1 MLWMALKLP
10 TMGQM
15 RSLLMEGTEE
25 HEGPWL
31 DASVRPHR
39 GVLLGSTNLLPALS
53 GMEAMAASTSLPD
66 PGDFDR
72 NVPRICGVCGDRATG
87 FHFNAM
93 TCEGCKGFFRRS
105 MKRKALFTC
114 PFNGDCRI
122 TKDNRRHCQACRLK
136 RCVEIGMMKEFILT
150 DEEVQRKREMILKRK
165 EEEALK
171 DSLRP
176 KLSEEQQHIIAILLD
191 AHHKTYDPTYADF
204 DQFRPPV
211 RDHEREG
218 SYPAGHTPSFSRNSS
233 SSGSDLYTTSLDMM
247 EPSNFSNLDLSE
259 EDPDDPSVTLDL
271 SQLSMLPHLAD
282 LVSYSIQKVIGF
294 AKMIPGFRDLTSEDQ
309 IVLLKSSAIEVI
321 MLRSNQSFTMDDMS
335 WSCGN
340 QDYKYDV
347 TDVTKAGHT
356 QELIEP
362 LIKFQVG
369 LKKLNLHEEEH
380 VLLMAICIV
389 SPDRPGV
396 QDAKLVEA
404 IQDRLSNTLQ
414 TYIRCRHPPPGSHLL
429 YAKMIQ
435 KLADLRS
442 LNEEHSKQYRSL
454 SFQPDSSM
462 KLTPLV
468 LEVFGNEIS

>member
-1 MLWMALKLP
+1 M
-10 TMGQM
+10 
-15 RSLLMEGTEE
+15 
-25 HEGPWL
+25 
-31 DASVRPHR
+31 
-39 GVLLGSTNLLPALS
+39 GSTHPAPS
-53 GMEAMAASTSLPD
+53 GMEATAASTSLPD

-136 RCVEIGMMKEFILT
+136 RCVDIGMMKEFILT
-150 DEEVQRKREMILKRK
+150 DEEVQRKREMIMKRK

-204 DQFRPPV
+204 KDFRPPIRV
-211 RDHEREG
+211 DRSTG
-218 SYPAGHTPSFSRNSS
+218 SYSPRPTVSFSGDSS
-233 SSGSDLYTTSLDMM
+233 SSNSDLYTTSLDMM
-247 EPSNFSNLDLSE
+247 EPSCFSNLDLNG
-259 EDPDDPSVTLDL
+259 EDSDDPSVTLDL
-271 SQLSMLPHLAD
+271 SPLSMLPHLAD

-294 AKMIPGFRDLTSEDQ
+294 AKMIPGFRDLTSDDQ

-335 WSCGN
+335 WDCGSH
-340 QDYKYDV
+340 DYKYDV
-347 TDVTKAGHT
+347 TDVSKAGHT
-356 QELIEP
+356 LELIEP

-414 TYIRCRHPPPGSHLL
+414 TYIRCRHPPPGSHQL

-454 SFQPDSSM
+454 SFQPENSM

>member
-1 MLWMALKLP
+1 
-10 TMGQM
+10 
-15 RSLLMEGTEE
+15 
-25 HEGPWL
+25 
-31 DASVRPHR
+31 
-39 GVLLGSTNLLPALS
+39 
-53 GMEAMAASTSLPD
+53 MEATAASTSLPD
-66 PGDFDR
+66 SGDFDR

-136 RCVEIGMMKEFILT
+136 RCVDIGMMKEFILT

-171 DSLRP
+171 DSQRP
-176 KLSEEQQHIIAILLD
+176 RLSEEQQRTIAVLLE
-191 AHHKTYDPTYADF
+191 AHHKTYDATYAYVT
-204 DQFRPPV
+204 QFRPPV
-211 RDHEREG
+211 RSRAEDAG
-218 SYPAGHTPSFSRNSS
+218 SHLFRPSSQHTPSLSGDSSSSS
-233 SSGSDLYTTSLDMM
+233 SSGHCATSPEFPWPPPPPPPPAL
-247 EPSNFSNLDLSE
+247 PGRDLSS
-259 EDPDDPSVTLDL
+259 D
-271 SQLSMLPHLAD
+271 
-282 LVSYSIQKVIGF
+282 
-294 AKMIPGFRDLTSEDQ
+294 DQ

-321 MLRSNQSFTMDDMS
+321 MLRSNQSFTMEDMS
-335 WSCGN
+335 WTCGG
-340 QDYKYDV
+340 QDYKYQIS
-347 TDVTKAGHT
+347 DVTKAGHSL
-356 QELIEP
+356 ELIEP

-396 QDAKLVEA
+396 QHAALVEA
-404 IQDRLSNTLQ
+404 IQDRLSTTLQ

-442 LNEEHSKQYRSL
+442 LNEEHSKQYRCL
-454 SFQPDSSM
+454 SFQPECSM

>member
-1 MLWMALKLP
+1 
-10 TMGQM
+10 
-15 RSLLMEGTEE
+15 
-25 HEGPWL
+25 
-31 DASVRPHR
+31 
-39 GVLLGSTNLLPALS
+39 
-53 GMEAMAASTSLPD
+53 MEAMAASTSLPD

-136 RCVEIGMMKEFILT
+136 RCVDIGMMKEFILT
-150 DEEVQRKREMILKRK
+150 DEEVQRKREMIMKRK

-204 DQFRPPV
+204 RDFRPPIRADV
-211 RDHEREG
+211 STG
-218 SYPAGHTPSFSRNSS
+218 SYSPRPTLSFSGDSS
-233 SSGSDLYTTSLDMM
+233 SNSDLYTPSLDMM
-247 EPSNFSNLDLSE
+247 EPASFSTMDLNE
-259 EDPDDPSVTLDL
+259 EGSDDPSVTLDL
-271 SQLSMLPHLAD
+271 SPLSMLPHLAD

-294 AKMIPGFRDLTSEDQ
+294 AKMIPGFRDLTSDDQ

-321 MLRSNQSFTMDDMS
+321 MLRSNQSFTLDDMS
-335 WSCGN
+335 WDCGS
-340 QDYKYDV
+340 QDYKYDI
-347 TDVTKAGHT
+347 TDVSRAGHT
-356 QELIEP
+356 LELIEP

-414 TYIRCRHPPPGSHLL
+414 TYIRCRHPPPGSHQL

-454 SFQPDSSM
+454 SFQPENSM

>member
-1 MLWMALKLP
+1 
-10 TMGQM
+10 
-15 RSLLMEGTEE
+15 
-25 HEGPWL
+25 
-31 DASVRPHR
+31 
-39 GVLLGSTNLLPALS
+39 
-53 GMEAMAASTSLPD
+53 MAASTSLPD

-114 PFNGDCRI
+114 PFSGDCRI

-136 RCVEIGMMKEFILT
+136 RCVDIGMMKEFILT

-176 KLSEEQQHIIAILLD
+176 KLSEEQQRIISILLE

-204 DQFRPPV
+204 DHFRPPV
-211 RDHEREG
+211 RQTEG
-218 SYPAGHTPSFSRNSS
+218 AGNHLFRHTPSFSGDSS
-233 SSGSDLYTTSLDMM
+233 SSCSDHFATCADMM
-247 EPSNFSNLDLSE
+247 EPTCFSNLDLSE

-294 AKMIPGFRDLTSEDQ
+294 AKMIPGFRDLTSDDQ

-321 MLRSNQSFTMDDMS
+321 MLRSNESFTMDDMS
-335 WSCGN
+335 WTCGN
-340 QDYKYDV
+340 QDYKYRV
-347 TDVTKAGHT
+347 TDVTKAGHSM
-356 QELIEP
+356 ELIEP

-396 QDAKLVEA
+396 QDAALIEA

-414 TYIRCRHPPPGSHLL
+414 TYIRCRHPPPGSHQL

-454 SFQPDSSM
+454 SFQPECSM

>member
-1 MLWMALKLP
+1 
-10 TMGQM
+10 
-15 RSLLMEGTEE
+15 
-25 HEGPWL
+25 
-31 DASVRPHR
+31 
-39 GVLLGSTNLLPALS
+39 
-53 GMEAMAASTSLPD
+53 MEAMAASTSLPD

-136 RCVEIGMMKEFILT
+136 RCVDIGMMKEFILT

-176 KLSEEQQHIIAILLD
+176 KLSEEQQRIIAILLD
-191 AHHKTYDPTYADF
+191 AHHKTYDPTYSDF
-204 DQFRPPV
+204 CQFRPPV
-211 RDHEREG
+211 RVND
-218 SYPAGHTPSFSRNSS
+218 
-233 SSGSDLYTTSLDMM
+233 
-247 EPSNFSNLDLSE
+247 
-259 EDPDDPSVTLDL
+259 DDPSVTLEL

-321 MLRSNQSFTMDDMS
+321 MLRSNESFTMDDMS
-335 WSCGN
+335 WTCGN
-340 QDYKYDV
+340 QDYKYRV
-347 TDVTKAGHT
+347 SDVTKAGHSL
-356 QELIEP
+356 ELIEP

-396 QDAKLVEA
+396 QDAALIEA

-442 LNEEHSKQYRSL
+442 LNEEHSKQYRCL
-454 SFQPDSSM
+454 SFQPECSM

>member
-1 MLWMALKLP
+1 
-10 TMGQM
+10 
-15 RSLLMEGTEE
+15 
-25 HEGPWL
+25 
-31 DASVRPHR
+31 
-39 GVLLGSTNLLPALS
+39 GSH
-53 GMEAMAASTSLPD
+53 M
-66 PGDFDR
+66 
-72 NVPRICGVCGDRATG
+72 
-87 FHFNAM
+87 
-93 TCEGCKGFFRRS
+93 
-105 MKRKALFTC
+105 
-114 PFNGDCRI
+114 
-122 TKDNRRHCQACRLK
+122 
-136 RCVEIGMMKEFILT
+136 
-150 DEEVQRKREMILKRK
+150 
-165 EEEALK
+165 LK

-204 DQFRPPV
+204 RDFRPPV
-211 RDHEREG
+211 RMDG
-218 SYPAGHTPSFSRNSS
+218 STG
-233 SSGSDLYTTSLDMM
+233 
-247 EPSNFSNLDLSE
+247 
-259 EDPDDPSVTLDL
+259 SVTLDL
-271 SQLSMLPHLAD
+271 SPLSMLPHLAD

-294 AKMIPGFRDLTSEDQ
+294 AKMIPGFRDLTSDDQ

-335 WSCGN
+335 WDCGS

-347 TDVTKAGHT
+347 TDVSKAGHT
-356 QELIEP
+356 LELIEP

-414 TYIRCRHPPPGSHLL
+414 TYIRCRHPPPGSHQL

-454 SFQPDSSM
+454 SFQPENSM

>member
-1 MLWMALKLP
+1 
-10 TMGQM
+10 
-15 RSLLMEGTEE
+15 
-25 HEGPWL
+25 
-31 DASVRPHR
+31 
-39 GVLLGSTNLLPALS
+39 
-53 GMEAMAASTSLPD
+53 
-66 PGDFDR
+66 
-72 NVPRICGVCGDRATG
+72 
-87 FHFNAM
+87 
-93 TCEGCKGFFRRS
+93 

-136 RCVEIGMMKEFILT
+136 RCVDIGMMKEFILT

-191 AHHKTYDPTYADF
+191 AHHKTFDPTYAYFKD
-204 DQFRPPV
+204 FRPPV
-211 RDHEREG
+211 RVDESAG
-218 SYPAGHTPSFSRNSS
+218 SYSPRTTLSYSGDSS
-233 SSGSDLYTTSLDMM
+233 SSSDLYTPSLDMM
-247 EPSNFSNLDLSE
+247 EPASFSNLNLDLNE
-259 EDPDDPSVTLDL
+259 EDSDDPAVTLDL
-271 SQLSMLPHLAD
+271 SPLSMLPHLAD

-294 AKMIPGFRDLTSEDQ
+294 AKMIPGFRDLTSDDQ

-321 MLRSNQSFTMDDMS
+321 MLRSNQSFTMEDMS
-335 WSCGN
+335 WDCGS
-340 QDYKYDV
+340 QEYKYDV

-356 QELIEP
+356 LELIEP

-414 TYIRCRHPPPGSHLL
+414 TYIRCRHPPPGSHQL

-454 SFQPDSSM
+454 SFQPENSM

>member
-1 MLWMALKLP
+1 
-10 TMGQM
+10 
-15 RSLLMEGTEE
+15 
-25 HEGPWL
+25 
-31 DASVRPHR
+31 
-39 GVLLGSTNLLPALS
+39 
-53 GMEAMAASTSLPD
+53 MEAMAASTSLPD

-176 KLSEEQQHIIAILLD
+176 KLSEEQQRIITILLD
-191 AHHKTYDPTYADF
+191 AHHKTYDPSYADF
-204 DQFRPPV
+204 TQFRPPI
-211 RDHEREG
+211 RRTENDRRH
-218 SYPAGHTPSFSRNSS
+218 PLQLTPSFSRTSS
-233 SSGSDLYTTSLDMM
+233 SSSSDVYTSSQDVV
-247 EPSNFSNLDLSE
+247 EPSNFSNLDLNE
-259 EDPDDPSVTLDL
+259 EDLDDPSVTLGL
-271 SQLSMLPHLAD
+271 SQLSMLPHITD
-282 LVSYSIQKVIGF
+282 LVSYSIEKVIGF
-294 AKMIPGFRDLTSEDQ
+294 AKMIPGFRDLTSDDQ

-321 MLRSNQSFTMDDMS
+321 MLRSNESFTMEDMS
-335 WSCGN
+335 WDCGS
-340 QDYKYDV
+340 QEYKYDV
-347 TDVTKAGHT
+347 TDVAKAGHT
-356 QELIEP
+356 LELIEP

-414 TYIRCRHPPPGSHLL
+414 TYIRCRHPPPGSHQL

-454 SFQPDSSM
+454 SFEPESS
-462 KLTPLV
+462 KNLTPLV